1 MKQLSA
7 AERFSDIPS
16 KTAGPSAPKKEPSPS
31 PAEKPSGQD
40 SVNWDELLADVGVDT
55 QVSHKK
61 FGDGT
66 ITWISADQKYMRVK
80 FPVGEKQ
87 FLFPDAFIM
96 GFLTLK

>member
-1 MKQLSA
+1 MARTQKLSLC
-7 AERFSDIPS
+7 RV
-16 KTAGPSAPKKEPSPS
+16 SAR
-31 PAEKPSGQD
+31 
-40 SVNWDELLADVGVDT
+40 
-55 QVSHKK
+55 